1 VRQTLTLRLAVLK
14 HLLLHAQ
21 LPPTG
26 NSAKL
31 PLQRPVA
38 LCGHGQDAAVQQPIV
53 RRRPGRSY
61 HRWCAS
67 WDVVPYGITCA
78 RFARMFSNDLAHVFN
93 RSGGPRSVVAL
104 DVCANGRD
112 AARPSNTIWLR
123 AWAALG
129 CRAVRQV
136 NTSAA
141 IPICTLWSRMS
152 RIFLINVPATM
163 RSAQTLTPQ
172 RKHRRQIVGWHQ
184 SQKLCCRAQLSLRDM
199 LAVLLRAATCAE
211 KPTQPR
217 KPSLASQRP
226 QARWLAHT

>member
-1 VRQTLTLRLAVLK
+1 MRQTLTLRLAVLK

-67 WDVVPYGITCA
+67 GNVGRCGVNC
-78 RFARMFSNDLAHVFN
+78 ARMFSNDLAHVFN

-141 IPICTLWSRMS
+141 IPICTLRSRMS

-184 SQKLCCRAQLSLRDM
+184 SQKLCCRPQLSLRDM